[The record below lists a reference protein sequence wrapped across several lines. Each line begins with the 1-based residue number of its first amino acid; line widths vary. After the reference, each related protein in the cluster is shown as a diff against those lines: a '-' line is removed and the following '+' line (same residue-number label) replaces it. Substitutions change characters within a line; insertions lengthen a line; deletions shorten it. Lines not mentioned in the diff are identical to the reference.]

1 MDQKPRIRYQ
11 NTIPGIFVRR
21 LNRFTAE
28 VMIDDQLEKVHVK
41 NTGRLRELLLPEA
54 KVMLQKSDNP
64 TRKTAFDL
72 ISVYKPELEWV
83 NIDSLVP
90 NALVKQYLE
99 MQGYDLVKP
108 EYTYGKSRFD
118 FYMKKDGEKYL
129 TEVKGCTLAADLNG
143 RKIGLFPDAPTE
155 RGVKHLNELAEASKS
170 GYHCSISFVI
180 QMNGI
185 QQVLPND
192 ETHPEFGRALK
203 RAVDAGVKI
212 VYYQCRVKEDCI
224 EIISLDGTSL
234 PGSG

>member
-1 MDQKPRIRYQ
+1 MNQRPLIRYP

-28 VMIDDQLEKVHVK
+28 AMIDGQLEKVHVK
-41 NTGRLRELLLPEA
+41 NTGRLRELLIPEA
-54 KVMLQKSDNP
+54 KVMLQRSDNP
-64 TRKTAFDL
+64 GRKTAYDL
-72 ISVYKPELEWV
+72 ISVYKPGLEWV

-99 MQGYDLVKP
+99 TRGYDLVKA

-118 FYMKKDGEKYL
+118 FYMEKDEEKYL
-129 TEVKGCTLAADLNG
+129 TEVKGCTLAANLNG
-143 RKIGLFPDAPTE
+143 RKTGLFPDAPTE
-155 RGVKHLNELAEASKS
+155 RGVKHLNELAEAAKA

-185 QQVLPND
+185 RQVLSND

-212 VYYQCRVKEDCI
+212 VYYQCRVEADSI
-224 EIISLDGTSL
+224 EIISSAGKGQT
-234 PGSG
+234 

>member
-1 MDQKPRIRYQ
+1 MDQRPLIRYP

-28 VMIDDQLEKVHVK
+28 AMVDGQLEKVHVK

-64 TRKTAFDL
+64 GRKTAYDL
-72 ISVYKPELEWV
+72 ISVYKPGLEWV

-99 MQGYDLVKP
+99 TRGYDLVKA

-118 FYMKKDGEKYL
+118 FYMEKDGEKYL

-155 RGVKHLNELAEASKS
+155 RGVKHLNELAEAAKA

-185 QQVLPND
+185 RQVLPND
-192 ETHPEFGRALK
+192 ETDPEFGRALK
-203 RAVDAGVKI
+203 RAVDAGVEI
-212 VYYQCRVKEDCI
+212 VYYQCRVEADYI
-224 EIISLDGTSL
+224 EIISSAEKGQR
-234 PGSG
+234 